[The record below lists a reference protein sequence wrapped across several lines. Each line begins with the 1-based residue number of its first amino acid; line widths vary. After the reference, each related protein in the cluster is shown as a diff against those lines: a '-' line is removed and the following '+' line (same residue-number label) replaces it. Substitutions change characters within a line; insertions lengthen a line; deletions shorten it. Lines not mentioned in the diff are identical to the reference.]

1 MTPPRPRVLR
11 ILDTGLDLILCVTLA
26 AMAGLVFVNVFC
38 RFGLKFSLSWADELA
53 MVLLVWLTF
62 LGAGAAMRDRM
73 HYAFDY
79 LVRALPPRGRRAV
92 KAGGHVL
99 CLAMTV
105 LLFFWSGQVVWLITD
120 WVMPATGM
128 PRSWVYAA
136 CPVGCVFLVL
146 YQVRNLLADWRAPEE
161 PAAATDETAETA
173 PRGD

>member
-1 MTPPRPRVLR
+1 MTPSRPRAIR
-11 ILDTGLDLILCVTLA
+11 ILDTGLDLILCGVLA

-38 RFGLKFSLSWADELA
+38 RFVLKFSLSWADEMA

-79 LVRALPPRGRRAV
+79 LVRALPARGRRAV
-92 KAGGHVL
+92 KAGGHLL
-99 CLAMTV
+99 CLAMT
-105 LLFFWSGQVVWLITD
+105 LLLLHWSGRVVFLITD

-136 CPVGCVFLVL
+136 CPVGCVFLLL
-146 YQVRNLLADWRAPEE
+146 YQGRNLIADWRAPEE
-161 PAAATDETAETA
+161 PAATANEAVESA
-173 PRGD
+173 PLKD

>member
-1 MTPPRPRVLR
+1 MTEPRPRALR
-11 ILDTGLDLILCVTLA
+11 AIDTGLDLVLGGVLA

-38 RFGLKFSLSWADELA
+38 RFVLQFSLSWADELA

-79 LVRALPPRGRRAV
+79 LVRALPPRGRRGV
-92 KAGGHVL
+92 KAGGHAL
-99 CLAMTV
+99 CLAMTL
-105 LLFFWSGQVVWLITD
+105 LLFFWSGRVVLLIAD

-136 CPVGCVFLVL
+136 CPVGCVFLML
-146 YQVRNLLADWRAPEE
+146 HQVRNLLADLRAPDE
-161 PAAATDETAETA
+161 PAATAEPVAETA

>member
-1 MTPPRPRVLR
+1 MTPSRSRAIRVL
-11 ILDTGLDLILCVTLA
+11 DAGLDLLLCVVLA

-38 RFGLKFSLSWADELA
+38 RFVLQFSLSWADELA

-92 KAGGHVL
+92 KAGGHL
-99 CLAMTV
+99 LGLAMTL
-105 LLFFWSGQVVWLITD
+105 LLFYWSGRVVFLITD

-136 CPVGCVFLVL
+136 CPVGCVFLL
-146 YQVRNLLADWRAPEE
+146 FYQARNLIADWRAPEE
-161 PAAATDETAETA
+161 RAATADGAVETA

>member
-1 MTPPRPRVLR
+1 MTRPRSRVVR
-11 ILDTGLDLILCVTLA
+11 ALDAGLDLMLGSVLA

-38 RFGLKFSLSWADELA
+38 RFVLKFSLSWADELA

-79 LVRALPPRGRRAV
+79 LVRALPARGRRAV
-92 KAGGHVL
+92 KVGGHLL
-99 CLAMTV
+99 CLAMT
-105 LLFFWSGQVVWLITD
+105 LLLLHWSGRVVFLITD

-136 CPVGCVFLVL
+136 CPVGCAFLLL
-146 YQVRNLLADWRAPEE
+146 YQGRNLLADWRGADEPAPGAADTAAPE
-161 PAAATDETAETA
+161 